1 MCGQA
6 AWRDT
11 GRRRRGQNL
20 CCQVRLSS
28 SGIFQTLGRE
38 IYLCRTRR
46 WSTVTRFSS
55 NERKNLRKT
64 KQKYF
69 LLLCFDLQYFSP
81 ETEIVL
87 NISYNKHKAYQLL
100 QVINQIYWP
109 MTEYWSLLLANESS
123 VLVSRGCY
131 QSLSPPAHY
140 CPPILG
146 NNIITTIHCQQN
158 SYLQLY
164 LWRCLA
170 LFYVVLITINN
181 KTITTFKNTGQV
193 RQQTWNIIAIQSA
206 SNDE

>member
-28 SGIFQTLGRE
+28 SRDISNTGKGNISLQDKKMINCNKVLFQWKE
-38 IYLCRTRR
+38 E
-46 WSTVTRFSS
+46 SS
-55 NERKNLRKT
+55 KT

-131 QSLSPPAHY
+131 QSLVPLPTIVHLS
-140 CPPILG
+140 LV
-146 NNIITTIHCQQN
+146 IT
-158 SYLQLY
+158 
-164 LWRCLA
+164 
-170 LFYVVLITINN
+170 
-181 KTITTFKNTGQV
+181 
-193 RQQTWNIIAIQSA
+193 
-206 SNDE
+206 